1 MFTERIHAHEKE
13 THFVQRMM
21 GTKSTCDCGSAAPTP
36 KETLPLLLF
45 TPPCPSSHPSV
56 CWAYKC
62 SGCWTAFPQIMNG
75 LSWVT
80 AVDSV
85 PRVTLAWKIQA
96 KKWPAFS
103 LVWGLRPWTCDPK
116 NCYNL
121 SDVTRILENLP
132 TISLLFITFSWGPC
146 LYSPS
151 RLKNF
156 FNVFCYH
163 ALREWWT
170 EKIWRDAWLDIANTS
185 FTSLLTQKQQ
195 FIFFIL

>member
-1 MFTERIHAHEKE
+1 MILGRSLEFYLFPRRPIPCSGDLIHCLEFTTLRIQQDSAYDTAPMFKERIHANEKK
-13 THFVQRMM
+13 THFVQHMM
-21 GTKSTCDCGSAAPTP
+21 GTKSNWLWVHDRPTP
-36 KETLPLLLF
+36 KETLPLLLL

-62 SGCWTAFPQIMNG
+62 SDCWTVFPQLMNG

-85 PRVTLAWKIQA
+85 PRVALAWKIQA

-132 TISLLFITFSWGPC
+132 TISLLFITF
-146 LYSPS
+146 
-151 RLKNF
+151 F
-156 FNVFCYH
+156 MQ
-163 ALREWWT
+163 ALLIQHIKT
-170 EKIWRDAWLDIANTS
+170 
-185 FTSLLTQKQQ
+185 
-195 FIFFIL
+195 